1 MPVNYPRYSR
11 AEYESMP
18 EWKLDFLLTEY
29 GLPVGGSLEYKRN
42 FAAGAFLWEVFKM
55 PVNYPRYSRAEYES
69 MPEWKLDFLLTEYG
83 LPVGGSLEY
92 KRNFAAGA
100 FLWSPSG

>member
-1 MPVNYPRYSR
+1 MPKKERSER
-11 AEYESMP
+11 EMES
-18 EWKLDFLLTEY
+18 EWRDVEVQTSGGERERLSCGY
-29 GLPVGGSLEYKRN
+29 GCCSGETV
-42 FAAGAFLWEVFKM
+42 EVFKM
-55 PVNYPRYSRAEYES
+55 PVNYPRYSLAEYES

-100 FLWSPSG
+100 FLWSPSR